1 MQYIKASFIFGK
13 LETFRLEK
21 ADETKNTPVPKYD
34 GAYQN
39 CAQLRPANE
48 KALMQKNSAQFCF
61 QIFILT

>member
-21 ADETKNTPVPKYD
+21 ADETKNTPAPKYD

-48 KALMQKNSAQFCF
+48 KALMQKNSPRFCF
-61 QIFILT
+61 KYLYLH